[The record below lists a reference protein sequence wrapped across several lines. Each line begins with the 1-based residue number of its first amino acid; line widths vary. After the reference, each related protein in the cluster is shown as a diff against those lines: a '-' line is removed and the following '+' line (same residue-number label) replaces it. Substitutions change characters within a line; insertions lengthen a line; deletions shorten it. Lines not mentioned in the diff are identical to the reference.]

1 MSEKTLVSQT
11 ERFSRD
17 QVELI
22 KSTICKGATDDELR
36 LFLIQAER
44 TGLDPFSRQIYAIK
58 RWDSREK
65 RDVMQTQI
73 SIDGARLIAERS
85 GKYAGQIGP
94 FWCGPDG
101 KWLEVWLSADF
112 PAAAKV
118 GVLRTDFSEPLYAVA
133 RWSSYVQMNKDGNA
147 THMWVKMPDLMLAKC
162 AEALALRKAFPQDL
176 SGLYT
181 AEEMAQADNPPVA
194 ATNYRADIIEAA
206 AVERPAAPVY
216 QPKGDQSRRIQ
227 TGPVQAPPEPPDDE
241 QQVQQAFTDITWT
254 RNRERVAKMIGAAEQ
269 MWRVPRPHAINRVA
283 KALGVENPHGKFE
296 DLYQNMSAYQGSPE
310 DAWNAICA
318 HQSEDKLASEDVP
331 PGELCEACGEAPVD
345 PDAPI
350 AGLCTVCANT
360 ALDARAD
367 KPARNPA
374 KK

>member
-216 QPKGDQSRRIQ
+216 QPIADQSRRIQ
-227 TGPVQAPPEPPDDE
+227 TGPVQALP
-241 QQVQQAFTDITWT
+241 T
-254 RNRERVAKMIGAAEQ
+254 
-269 MWRVPRPHAINRVA
+269 
-283 KALGVENPHGKFE
+283 
-296 DLYQNMSAYQGSPE
+296 
-310 DAWNAICA
+310 
-318 HQSEDKLASEDVP
+318 P
-331 PGELCEACGEAPVD
+331 PGNRHEPAP
-345 PDAPI
+345 
-350 AGLCTVCANT
+350 TANT
-360 ALDARAD
+360 ANDGYEAQASDGDYPAQCGDALTSKTWERLNAYLTNGQIATDSYHATGKLRKALHAAGLIEAEDASWPAIYNCGATVGQAYALIMERQAAMAAAD
-367 KPARNPA
+367 AEAAETEAAKPARKTA
-374 KK
+374 EQVAAIAGGAS

>member
-1 MSEKTLVSQT
+1 MNKELVVRAGLDIATLGDILAKSGYFQDTRDAAQAIVKVLAGQELGFGPVASMTGVYIVKGKVSLSANLMGAAVKRSGRYNYRVLELT
-11 ERFSRD
+11 DEAAEIEFFEDGKGIGRSRFTLQDAQKAGLNGSDNWRKYPRNMLFARALSNGVKWYCPD
-17 QVELI
+17 V
-22 KSTICKGATDDELR
+22 TGGPAYTPDELG
-36 LFLIQAER
+36 AMVDED
-44 TGLDPFSRQIYAIK
+44 G
-58 RWDSREK
+58 
-65 RDVMQTQI
+65 DVV
-73 SIDGARLIAERS
+73 E
-85 GKYAGQIGP
+85 
-94 FWCGPDG
+94 
-101 KWLEVWLSADF
+101 
-112 PAAAKV
+112 
-118 GVLRTDFSEPLYAVA
+118 SE
-133 RWSSYVQMNKDGNA
+133 
-147 THMWVKMPDLMLAKC
+147 
-162 AEALALRKAFPQDL
+162 
-176 SGLYT
+176 
-181 AEEMAQADNPPVA
+181 
-194 ATNYRADIIEAA
+194 I
-206 AVERPAAPVY
+206 VERPAAPVY

-254 RNRERVAKMIGAAEQ
+254 RNRERVAKMMGAAEQ

-350 AGLCTVCANT
+350 AGLCTVCANA

-367 KPARNPA
+367 KPARKPA